1 MKVSTRLPTGA
12 AHLIGVAGYGMRGL
26 ARLLLGEGRAVSGT
40 DAARGPATDA
50 LVRAGLRWTGA
61 EGVPRPAAFV
71 VHSAA
76 VAPEHAEL
84 REARARGLPCLTY
97 AAALGAFC
105 AARTVLA
112 CVGTHGQSTSTALLA
127 LLLRGGGMDAGWLIG
142 ADPPPGLD
150 ALPASARAGDPM
162 AVEACEYNSSFL
174 QFRPRGAVVTNVEK
188 EHVDCFP
195 TEAALLEAF
204 ERFTA
209 GIEERGALAAPP
221 AVAARLR
228 GAAAPGVR
236 VVTFGPGGMWRV
248 ASRRAREEGQD
259 VRLRGPSGEELEVRL
274 SMPGEHNA
282 LNAAGVVA
290 LACELY
296 GREACARGAAALSGF
311 RGMRRRFEV
320 LLRGP
325 VTYVDDYAH
334 HPTEVRATVAAARE
348 RFPLAARLIVVFQP
362 HQTAR
367 LAAFREE
374 FAAALGAA
382 DLTLVVPVFAARE
395 NGAAGAAAAAA
406 FAGLMTRRGAAAE
419 FCADFDAAGRALDG
433 ACRRGD
439 VVVCMG
445 AGDITDFAAARA
457 AAALQAEDDGKEA

>member
-1 MKVSTRLPTGA
+1 
-12 AHLIGVAGYGMRGL
+12 MRGL

-40 DAARGPATDA
+40 DAAPGPATDA
-50 LVRAGLRWTGA
+50 LVREGLRWTGG
-61 EGVPRPAAFV
+61 EGVPRDAALV

-84 REARARGLPCLTY
+84 REARARGLPCLKY

-105 AARTVLA
+105 AERTVLA
-112 CVGTHGQSTSTALLA
+112 CAGTHGKSTSTALLA
-127 LLLRGGGMDAGWLIG
+127 LLLRHAGIDAGWLIG

-150 ALPASARAGDPM
+150 ELPSNARAGDPM
-162 AVEACEYNSSFL
+162 AVEACEYDCSFL
-174 QFRPRGAVVTNVEK
+174 QFRPRGAVITNAEK

-195 TEAALLEAF
+195 TEAALLDAF
-204 ERFTA
+204 GRFAA
-209 GIEERGALAAPP
+209 GIEPCGALAAPP

-228 GAAAPGVR
+228 GVTAPGVR
-236 VVTFGPGGMWRV
+236 VVTFGPGGMWDV
-248 ASRRAREEGQD
+248 AARRAQDEGQD
-259 VRLRGPSGEELEVRL
+259 VRLCGPRGEEIDVRL
-274 SMPGEHNA
+274 SIPGEHNA

-296 GREACARGAAALSGF
+296 GCEACARGAAALHRF

-320 LLRGP
+320 LRRGP

-348 RFPLAARLIVVFQP
+348 RFPRAARLIAVFQP
-362 HQTAR
+362 HQATR
-367 LAAFREE
+367 LETFREE

-382 DLTLVVPVFAARE
+382 DLTLVLPVFAARE
-395 NGAAGAAAAAA
+395 DGAARAAAGAA
-406 FAGLMTRRGAAAE
+406 FAELMVRRGAAAE
-419 FCADFDAAGRALDG
+419 FCADFDAAGRVLDG

-445 AGDITDFAAARA
+445 AGDITEFAAARA
-457 AAALQAEDDGKEA
+457 AAARQAEDDGKEA